1 MSNFADGYAPEF
13 NPAQISEEWA
23 AKLKP
28 QYPHLTAALMGEADW
43 ERDKS
48 KRPPY
53 SLIISD
59 REGRLRFT
67 LSNPT
72 SARTYHCQVTSAMDV
87 LGSIEAALAA
97 NQGEWVTKRQNATS
111 NHR

>member
-1 MSNFADGYAPEF
+1 MSTFADGYAPEF

-23 AKLKP
+23 TKLRP
-28 QYPHLTAALMGEADW
+28 LYPHITAAMVGETDW
-43 ERDKS
+43 ERDRT

-67 LSNPT
+67 LSNQE
-72 SARTYHCQVTSAMDV
+72 AGRTYHCQVSDATDV
-87 LGSIEAALAA
+87 LGSIERALAS
-97 NQGEWVTKRQNATS
+97 NQGEWVTRRQNGTS
-111 NHR
+111 NKR

>member
-13 NPAQISEEWA
+13 NPAAISDEWH

-28 QYPHLTAALMGEADW
+28 LYPSIAMALVGEPDW

-59 REGRLRFT
+59 REGKLRFT

-72 SARTYHCQVTSAMDV
+72 ASRTYHCQVTSASDV

-97 NQGEWVTKRQNATS
+97 NQGEWVTKRQNGTS
-111 NHR
+111 NRH

>member
-1 MSNFADGYAPEF
+1 MSNFAEGYAPEF
-13 NPAQISEEWA
+13 NPAAISEEWCS
-23 AKLKP
+23 KLKP
-28 QYPHLTAALMGEADW
+28 LYPSITAALVGEPDW
-43 ERDKS
+43 ERDRS

-59 REGRLRFT
+59 REGKLRFT

-72 SARTYHCQVTSAMDV
+72 SNRTYHCMVSSATDV
-87 LGSIEAALAA
+87 LGSIEAALTA
-97 NQGEWVTKRQNATS
+97 NQGEWVTKRLNGTS

>member
-23 AKLKP
+23 SKLKP
-28 QYPHLTAALMGEADW
+28 LYPHLTAALVGEPDW

-59 REGRLRFT
+59 REGKLRFT

-72 SARTYHCQVTSAMDV
+72 SNRTYHCQVTSALDV

-97 NQGEWVTKRQNATS
+97 NQGEWVTKRQNGTS